1 MTMND
6 PQTALLEI
14 DDANIH
20 TSYLRA
26 HTPRQDGLTIILMH
40 GAGQSSSER
49 FVAFAQLFASSGVS
63 VVGLDFV
70 GHGKTGGETGDNSLA
85 LRTKHAIA
93 AIEHWTEAT
102 TPLILC
108 GSSMSGH
115 TALRVSAQLG
125 QQVKSLCLLQPAIY
139 AAEAEN
145 IFFGPDFTE
154 ILHGPESWQSSLAL
168 QDAANFE
175 GRVLIVIGTDD
186 KVIPWG
192 VIEALTKALKQ
203 KSREVRLDIMG
214 GVGHELPTWIPG
226 QDQLS
231 KQLVEYLIN
240 P

>member
-1 MTMND
+1 MND

-14 DDANIH
+14 DDVKIH
-20 TSYLRA
+20 SSYLKA
-26 HTPRQDGLTIILMH
+26 HTLRQDGLTVVLMH

-49 FVAFAQLFASSGVS
+49 FVAFAQLFASSGIS
-63 VVGLDFV
+63 VVSLDFI
-70 GHGKTGGETGDNSLA
+70 GHGKTGGETSDNSLA

-93 AIEHWTEAT
+93 AVEHWTDAA

-115 TALRVSAQLG
+115 TALRVSTQLG
-125 QQVKSLCLLQPAIY
+125 PRVKSLCLLQPAIY
-139 AAEAEN
+139 AAEAES

-154 ILHGPESWQSSLAL
+154 ILHKPESWQSSLAL

-175 GRVLIVIGTDD
+175 GKVLIAIGSDD
-186 KVIPWG
+186 TVIPWG

-203 KSREVRLDIMG
+203 KSREVRLDIIG
-214 GVGHELPTWIPG
+214 GVGHELPTWIPK
-226 QDQLS
+226 QDELS

-240 P
+240 S